1 MFSSF
6 ATAAS
11 KSGVFQKKTFKQVWT
26 GDKGAW
32 PVMATFVLTFML
44 VPTFGGYYLI
54 YSPDVKL
61 FGNTRREFLRGE
73 LAAAYRVDR

>member
-1 MFSSF
+1 
-6 ATAAS
+6 
-11 KSGVFQKKTFKQVWT
+11 
-26 GDKGAW
+26 
-32 PVMATFVLTFML
+32 MATFVLTFML